1 MAGTITHVW
10 NGTILTITSDSGTSS
25 SDLKGDKGDM
35 GIRGPQGAPGN
46 TTTADL
52 AAYATKTYVDEAIKN
67 VKPDASDVEVDLSDY
82 YTKSETDNKIQ
93 TAVGAIPSVDLTG
106 YATEEFVQ
114 EKIDNLLDGESDL
127 SGLATKEYVDD
138 AVTTVEDKVY
148 EIAATVEDN
157 VAHLVYLDGN
167 LASNYYGKSEI
178 DDKIRNLTGND
189 INMAGY
195 ATETYVQQQIQA
207 IPQPDLN
214 DYATKT
220 YVQDNVNDIK
230 DYVLNKNYATE
241 NYVST
246 KIAEAQLSGG
256 SGSGSVDLSGY
267 ASKDYVDDA
276 IDDIGISNYATKSY
290 VLQQIDKI
298 DIPETDLTNYYTKA
312 QVDAK
317 IPSTAGLATQTYV
330 QEQIQR
336 IPAPDLSDYYTKEET
351 DEALAKVEVAID
363 NTTIIKEDGVL
374 KAIYG
379 GSKTPYDKIVY
390 YSGVNS
396 EGWQSHPDVHNNGST
411 WIEFTGSEEPDMA
424 GIEAALKDGLLPNY
438 MRYKMVYSSDDT
450 NGEKVTI
457 EGLFSRQVTTVGGTF
472 SNTYIEYPLEGFP
485 TSDPSYY
492 KGYFASADGVAR
504 VYTNHWM
511 FHVSNFTIYEFS
523 VYAALSGYKYVPIDN
538 GFINTKYIAT
548 RQFVYDVVNG
558 VSQTVTVD
566 DGSGNIMMACSAVIA
581 SDEAGDG
588 NIVLGGIN

>member
-10 NGTILTITSDSGTSS
+10 NGTILTITTDSGTTSA
-25 SDLKGDKGDM
+25 DLQGPKGDM
-35 GIRGPQGAPGN
+35 GIRGPQGAPGS

-52 AAYATKTYVDEAIKN
+52 APYATKAYVDEQIKN

-82 YTKSETDNKIQ
+82 YTKSETDAKIQ

-114 EKIDNLLDGESDL
+114 EKIDNLLADEPDL
-127 SGLATKEYVDD
+127 SGLATKEYVDG
-138 AVTTVEDKVY
+138 AINVVEDKVY
-148 EIAATVEDN
+148 ELASTVEDN
-157 VAHLVYLDGN
+157 VAHLIYLDGN

-178 DDKIRNLTGND
+178 DDKIKNLTGND

-207 IPQPDLN
+207 IPQTDL
-214 DYATKT
+214 TG
-220 YVQDNVNDIK
+220 
-230 DYVLNKNYATE
+230 YATE
-241 NYVST
+241 DYVQEQTQSLQDYVIGKYATQNYVKSE
-246 KIAEAQLSGG
+246 IAAAQLSGG

-267 ASKDYVDDA
+267 ATKDYVDDA

-290 VLQQIDKI
+290 VLQKIDKI
-298 DIPETDLTNYYTKA
+298 DIPETDLSNYYTKA

-363 NTTIIKEDGVL
+363 NTTIIKEGGVL

-379 GSKTPYDKIVY
+379 GSKTPYTYITY
-390 YSGVNS
+390 YSGSNTT
-396 EGWQSHPDVHNNGST
+396 GWKANDSLTNLERTYIDL
-411 WIEFTGSEEPDMA
+411 TGSSAPDMV
-424 GIEAALKDGLLPNY
+424 GLEAAFSPNNFV
-438 MRYKMVYSSDDT
+438 YKTYRMVYSST
-450 NGEKVTI
+450 ATEGKKVTV
-457 EGLFSRQVTTVGGTF
+457 EGYVNREVVTEGGTN
-472 SNTYIEYPLEGFP
+472 SNTYTRYQLDNFP

-492 KGYFASADGVAR
+492 KAYFNSVGGVAR
-504 VYTNHWM
+504 IATNSWM
-511 FHVSNFTIYEFS
+511 FTVSDFTIYEFS
-523 VYAALSGYKYVPIDN
+523 VYEYSPGYKYTHIDS
-538 GFINTKYIAT
+538 GFIDTGYIAT
-548 RQFVYDVVNG
+548 RDYVRNAVNS
-558 VSQTVTVD
+558 VSQTMTVD
-566 DGSGNIMMACSAVIA
+566 NGNGNISMACAAVIA
-581 SDEAGDG
+581 SDTAGDG